1 MKKTEGRA
9 NRYYRLAIIYFWL
22 YFMVDSKCMQLKNGV
37 HTFMNDWMNL
47 QQGMTDAVEGKNQLV
62 SPHLQIRSRSC
73 SMDYDGRWGV
83 GGGLR
88 HPLK

>member
-1 MKKTEGRA
+1 
-9 NRYYRLAIIYFWL
+9 
-22 YFMVDSKCMQLKNGV
+22 MQLKNGV

-62 SPHLQIRSRSC
+62 SPHLQIRSRSG
-73 SMDYDGRWGV
+73 SMDYDGLSLWEVGGV